1 MPVKEKGERGQR
13 KDVKSLWLVK
23 RKGGKRMIG

>member
-23 RKGGKRMIG
+23 GKEGKG